1 MKLLFLQ
8 NMFDKVYNLVTVFI
22 NYSTVRNYSIA
33 NMPKPIIQLNMI
45 KDYQGFK
52 SKFTS
57 KYKQSLNDFEQTCA
71 YQQNE

>member
-1 MKLLFLQ
+1 MS
-8 NMFDKVYNLVTVFI
+8 DKVYNLVKVFI
-22 NYSTVRNYSIA
+22 NCNTVRNYSIA
-33 NMPKPIIQLNMI
+33 NMPKSTIQLHMI

-57 KYKQSLNDFEQTCA
+57 KYKQSLNSFEQKCT

>member
-22 NYSTVRNYSIA
+22 NKLKYSTVRNYSIA

-45 KDYQGFK
+45 IKV
-52 SKFTS
+52 
-57 KYKQSLNDFEQTCA
+57 LRVIVL
-71 YQQNE
+71 QNINNP